1 MARPSLGL
9 GVMRL
14 PLEPPVQDLLE
25 ESEDDGVALR
35 VVPDPDESTSEGRVP
50 SWRLKTLIDRIQ
62 ATLTLSE
69 RQVIHRYL
77 ANQVGISTRSVLRY
91 DKGDVA
97 TTPTILIE
105 AARNVL
111 ERVRMGRPVVFLRG
125 RDKRP
130 VVVRKQLVDLVDR
143 IVRSGLY
150 PDRFDLFKLV
160 EDKLGLRNGRVA
172 RLYRSTDVQLI
183 DRSIYDCI
191 SSLASKARYDPRAE
205 YQEGDRIRHPVFGVG
220 TVVKKMRKQ
229 KILVKF
235 LDDSERVL
243 REKLEED
250 PIRRRLCGS
259 FDVSDHHVLALNRH

>member
-1 MARPSLGL
+1 MARPSLGWR
-9 GVMRL
+9 VMRL
-14 PLEPPVQDLLE
+14 PLEPPMQDPLE

-35 VVPDPDESTSEGRVP
+35 VVPDPDESSTEGRVP

-62 ATLTLSE
+62 SSLSLSE

-97 TTPTILIE
+97 TTPTLLVE

-111 ERVRMGRPVVFLRG
+111 ERIRMGRPVIFLRG
-125 RDKRP
+125 REKRP

-150 PDRFDLFKLV
+150 PERFEIFKLA
-160 EDKLGLRNGRVA
+160 EDKLELRSGRVA

-183 DRSIYDCI
+183 DQSIYDCVA
-191 SSLASKARYDPRAE
+191 SLATKARYDPRAE
-205 YQEGDRIRHPVFGVG
+205 YNEGDRVRHPVFGVG
-220 TVVKKMRKQ
+220 TVTKKMRKQ
-229 KILVKF
+229 KIQVTF
-235 LDDSERVL
+235 VDGSERIL
-243 REKLEED
+243 REQLEED

-259 FDVSDHHVLALNRH
+259 FDVSEHHVLALHRH